1 MTIAGYKPSEI
12 RKFIVAAIGAITIL
26 IVEVLDQFA
35 DFIPANVAGWITTG
49 VAFATTVAV
58 FLTKNAK
65 VIDVLD
71 GEQIEGVLV
80 DTTAERIT
88 AKLDELISAVK
99 HGGDINVTVEEG
111 DGPGPLSRGGV
122 RPTGV

>member
-12 RKFIVAAIGAITIL
+12 RKFIVAAVGAITIL

-58 FLTKNAK
+58 YLTRNALI
-65 VIDVLD
+65 IDTLD
-71 GEQIEGVLV
+71 SEEITGVLV
-80 DTTAERIT
+80 DTTAERINT
-88 AKLDELISAVK
+88 KLDEVIRAVQEGK
-99 HGGDINVTVEEG
+99 HVVVDRHDAGGADA
-111 DGPGPLSRGGV
+111 
-122 RPTGV
+122 

>member
-1 MTIAGYKPSEI
+1 MSIAGYKPSQI
-12 RKFIVAAIGAITIL
+12 RKFIVGVVGALTIL
-26 IVEVLDQFA
+26 LVEVLDQFA
-35 DFIPANVAGWITTG
+35 EFIPADVAGWITTG
-49 VAFATTVAV
+49 LAFATATAV

-99 HGGDINVTVEEG
+99 DGGELNVTVEEG